1 MKRSLIRH
9 GILLLAASGTLGA
22 NPEAQPQ
29 VSFTE
34 GANGTWKADWIG
46 VSART
51 YFLQWSLDLANW
63 SYAPLV
69 EYGTGMKSF
78 GINTQGE
85 RKFFIRLHY
94 VDDTPVTTLQQA
106 RDADFDSDGIS
117 NAFEVEETGSNPF
130 DSASVG
136 IDTDQDGM
144 PDWWE
149 ILYGLDP
156 DDPADANGDLVG
168 DGVTNLVKY
177 KTGRNPQVV
186 ALTDTTGALALKVHT
201 PLE

>member
-1 MKRSLIRH
+1 MKRKSARY
-9 GILLLAASGTLGA
+9 GILLLLASGITRA
-22 NPEAQPQ
+22 TSEPQPQ

-34 GANGTWKADWIG
+34 GASSTWNADWSG

-51 YFLQWSLDLANW
+51 YFLEWSLDLVNW

-69 EYGTGMKSF
+69 EFCTGLKSF
-78 GINTQGE
+78 GINTQSE
-85 RKFFIRLHY
+85 EKFFVRLHHA
-94 VDDTPVTTLQQA
+94 DDTPVATLQQA

-117 NAFEVEETGSNPF
+117 NAFEVEEIGSNPF
-130 DSASVG
+130 DSSSVG
-136 IDTDQDGM
+136 IDSDQDGM

-149 ILYGLDP
+149 NLHGLDP
-156 DDPADANGDLVG
+156 NDPADANGDLVG
-168 DGVTNLVKY
+168 DGVSNLVKY

-186 ALTDTTGALALKVHT
+186 ALMDSAGTLALKVHT